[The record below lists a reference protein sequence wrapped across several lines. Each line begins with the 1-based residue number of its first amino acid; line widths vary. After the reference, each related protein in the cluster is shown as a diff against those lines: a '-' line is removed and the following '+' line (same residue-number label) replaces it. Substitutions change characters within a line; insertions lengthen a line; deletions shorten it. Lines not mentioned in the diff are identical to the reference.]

1 MKSFGVPGGTG
12 SEEIFVQ
19 RVLLCEGGKL
29 PHTLPANEARQ
40 GTAPPQ
46 VVWGKN
52 ASACPLRQ
60 QRPSE
65 NCFPRRGRQAGW
77 YLSPSSVGVNRRFSE
92 HQRRKPPPHRG
103 QSLLWKNAAI
113 QAVPVTRAPAPH
125 FPQVVDRGRA
135 GILQW
140 RKQRRTKGEWSHE
153 AGTDRTRTL
162 RLQQ

>member
-1 MKSFGVPGGTG
+1 MPLFSPSPGFGRKKRTVKSEKRIANSSGVPGGTG
-12 SEEIFVQ
+12 SEETFTRWAGLWEEECFRILSQ
-19 RVLLCEGGKL
+19 PTRLTREP
-29 PHTLPANEARQ
+29 PHRRWRQ
-40 GTAPPQ
+40 T
-46 VVWGKN
+46 
-52 ASACPLRQ
+52 
-60 QRPSE
+60 
-65 NCFPRRGRQAGW
+65 GW
-77 YLSPSSVGVNRRFSE
+77 YLPPSSVGVNRRFSE

-103 QSLLWKNAAI
+103 QSPLWKNAAI